1 VKLDIELPVS
11 QAWGIPPVRASQ
23 HLLNRSCRRRC
34 ISCARDASSI
44 TGIEINVDDG
54 IGQI

>member
-1 VKLDIELPVS
+1 MKLDIELPVS

-34 ISCARDASSI
+34 ISCARDASSS
-44 TGIEINVDDG
+44 TGIEINLDDG